1 MNDKTTDSS
10 DVLVVEPVEPDTSE
24 EEARSS
30 VFAAFMAAARAL
42 KPGDDAGIQ
51 DLMYKAVWPKRS
63 EPKLTELKLTDL
75 QAEMLIQAIHT
86 STGFKLGV
94 LRKTWAKFLKEARAE
109 EEAATSAGP
118 GGAGGAGAGP
128 SGSYGP
134 SGGFNQSFAGA
145 FGQFCLDETGLYW
158 RQKKKWS
165 RIAGPFEILGYAR
178 DVKSEEWGEVIKF
191 ANKDKLVRKE
201 IVTAALLYDDP
212 NAVISR
218 LGSLGMWISGVLSE
232 RRALIEY
239 LLLEFETD
247 KRATVVR
254 RIGWFEIGAERV
266 FVLPDEIIGVALSE
280 QIILEQDVGAPY
292 ARRGTVEEWRNAI
305 AKPAG
310 DHLMARFVI
319 STGLSGTLL
328 YLGGFESGITHLK
341 GDSSIGKTTL
351 LKMAAST
358 WGSGADNGFV
368 RKWRSTDNALEAT
381 LSSSNDTLLPLDE
394 IGQVDVRVIG
404 QIVYMVASNV
414 GKQRMRR
421 DATVRSS
428 HQWRTL
434 VLSSGE
440 KPIAILLAEGHS
452 KRAHAGQ
459 LVRAIDVPAKRTKNS
474 AFDRPNPTFDSKA
487 FVEDMKRAASTYY
500 GTAGPEFVRLLVNA
514 KIGADDVRSLVD
526 AFTVKALESV
536 KDDSGQAHRAA
547 QRFGIAATAGELAIE
562 LGLLPWPKGQL
573 IEDALILF
581 KAWLS
586 ERGGAEPA
594 EIRQMIAQAR
604 LFMEAHSESR
614 FDLVEPSD
622 PDRKPVN
629 NRAGYRKG
637 EGDDRRWYVTP
648 EVWRSEICDGFD
660 PIDMAKLLIE
670 RGMMEPGEGNHLAQ
684 KIRLPKLS
692 PQRLYVLKPSIF
704 EG

>member
-1 MNDKTTDSS
+1 MNDKTTNSS

-118 GGAGGAGAGP
+118 GGAGGARAGP

-351 LKMAAST
+351 LRMAAST

-474 AFDRPNPTFDSKA
+474 AFDRPNPTFELEGVRRRHEARRLDLLRDGWARICPPAGQREDRRRRRA
-487 FVEDMKRAASTYY
+487 FPGRRFYREGARERQGRFRTGASGGAAFRDRRDGGRARDRAWPIAVAQRSADRGRPHSLQGVVKRARRG
-500 GTAGPEFVRLLVNA
+500 GTSRDQ
-514 KIGADDVRSLVD
+514 ADD
-526 AFTVKALESV
+526 
-536 KDDSGQAHRAA
+536 RASSP
-547 QRFGIAATAGELAIE
+547 FH
-562 LGLLPWPKGQL
+562 
-573 IEDALILF
+573 
-581 KAWLS
+581 
-586 ERGGAEPA
+586 GGA
-594 EIRQMIAQAR
+594 Q
-604 LFMEAHSESR
+604 
-614 FDLVEPSD
+614 
-622 PDRKPVN
+622 RKPVRPS
-629 NRAGYRKG
+629 RAF
-637 EGDDRRWYVTP
+637 
-648 EVWRSEICDGFD
+648 RSR
-660 PIDMAKLLIE
+660 P
-670 RGMMEPGEGNHLAQ
+670 
-684 KIRLPKLS
+684 
-692 PQRLYVLKPSIF
+692 
-704 EG
+704 

>member
-1 MNDKTTDSS
+1 M
-10 DVLVVEPVEPDTSE
+10 
-24 EEARSS
+24 
-30 VFAAFMAAARAL
+30 
-42 KPGDDAGIQ
+42 
-51 DLMYKAVWPKRS
+51 
-63 EPKLTELKLTDL
+63 
-75 QAEMLIQAIHT
+75 
-86 STGFKLGV
+86 
-94 LRKTWAKFLKEARAE
+94 
-109 EEAATSAGP
+109 
-118 GGAGGAGAGP
+118 
-128 SGSYGP
+128 
-134 SGGFNQSFAGA
+134 
-145 FGQFCLDETGLYW
+145 
-158 RQKKKWS
+158 
-165 RIAGPFEILGYAR
+165 
-178 DVKSEEWGEVIKF
+178 KSEEWGEVIKF

-368 RKWRSTDNALEAT
+368 RSGRSTDNALEAT

-459 LVRAIDVPAKRTKNS
+459 LVRAIDVPAKRTRTAPS
-474 AFDRPNPTFDSKA
+474 TDRIPTFEFLEA

-526 AFTVKALESV
+526 TFTVKALESV
-536 KDDSGQAHRAA
+536 KDDFS
-547 QRFGIAATAGELAIE
+547 
-562 LGLLPWPKGQL
+562 
-573 IEDALILF
+573 
-581 KAWLS
+581 
-586 ERGGAEPA
+586 
-594 EIRQMIAQAR
+594 
-604 LFMEAHSESR
+604 
-614 FDLVEPSD
+614 
-622 PDRKPVN
+622 
-629 NRAGYRKG
+629 
-637 EGDDRRWYVTP
+637 DRRIGR
-648 EVWRSEICDGFD
+648 RSVSGS
-660 PIDMAKLLIE
+660 PRRRASS
-670 RGMMEPGEGNHLAQ
+670 RSSLAYCHG
-684 KIRLPKLS
+684 PKVS
-692 PQRLYVLKPSIF
+692 
-704 EG
+704 